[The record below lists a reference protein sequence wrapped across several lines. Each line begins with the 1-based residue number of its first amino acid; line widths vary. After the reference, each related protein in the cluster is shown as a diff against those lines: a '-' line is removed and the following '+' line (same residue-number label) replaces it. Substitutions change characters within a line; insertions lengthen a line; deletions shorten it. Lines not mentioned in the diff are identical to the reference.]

1 MVLILLLIIIFSISC
16 NSEKTVTWGNCNVV
30 ATTVVENTDTLVVC
44 NVKDIKDK
52 ITIKISDIVEN
63 YQLVKLENLT
73 KEMMIS
79 PTCNIYPSE
88 NHLIIVDQN
97 RVFSFDI
104 NGRFV
109 RNIGDIGNGPKDIVP
124 GIIRL
129 QIDEVANRVYITD
142 NNMSRIQVYNLSDG
156 EYVGK
161 IPLPHRAI
169 DPTFIVNT
177 QDSLLLMAHV
187 PMLEDVPS
195 AVWLQDFDGNILQ
208 KVDANNFTNP
218 KGFWYLGFD
227 AFYLTKRN
235 ENEILLHIL
244 CNPAKND
251 TLYSYTMK
259 DNIIHPLFV
268 VNFTGNVPDHWIYK
282 AANSYMVTINGSTVG
297 NASSNFH
304 NGPQE
309 RILVDKKTLKGAYVD
324 IVLDNHGNIPITKCR
339 FYMWGEYL
347 TLALSPE
354 WVAEQCEN
362 VLRNSEFLSSE
373 EIVRLRDIC
382 DNITGEDNIFVLYGK
397 IK

>member
-1 MVLILLLIIIFSISC
+1 MVLILLLIIIFCISC
-16 NSEKTVTWGNCNVV
+16 NSEKRVTLGNCNVV
-30 ATTVVENTDTLVVC
+30 ATTVVENTDTFVIC
-44 NVKDIKDK
+44 NVNDVKNR
-52 ITIKISDIVEN
+52 ITININDIVKN
-63 YQLVKLENLT
+63 YDLVKLDNST

-88 NHLIIVDQN
+88 NYLIIVDQN
-97 RVFSFDI
+97 RVFSFDK
-104 NGRFV
+104 NGRFI
-109 RNIGDIGNGPKDIVP
+109 RNIGSIGNGPKDIVP

-129 QIDEVANRVYITD
+129 QIDEVDNRVYITD

-187 PMLEDVPS
+187 PMLEDVSS
-195 AVWLQDFDGNILQ
+195 AVWLQDFGGNILQ

-218 KGFWYLGFD
+218 KGFWYLGVD
-227 AFYLTKRN
+227 AFRLTKRN

-251 TLYSYTMK
+251 TLYRYTVK
-259 DNIIHPLFV
+259 DNMIHPLFV
-268 VNFTGNVPDHWIYK
+268 VNFADDVPDHWIYK
-282 AANSYMVTINGSTVG
+282 AAECYMVTINGSTEG
-297 NASSNFH
+297 NVSSGFH
-304 NGPQE
+304 NGPLD

-339 FYMWGEYL
+339 FYMWEEYL

-362 VLRNSEFLSSE
+362 VLRNSESLNSE
-373 EIVRLRDIC
+373 EIAQLREIY
-382 DNITGEDNIFVLYGK
+382 DNITEEDNIFVLFGK